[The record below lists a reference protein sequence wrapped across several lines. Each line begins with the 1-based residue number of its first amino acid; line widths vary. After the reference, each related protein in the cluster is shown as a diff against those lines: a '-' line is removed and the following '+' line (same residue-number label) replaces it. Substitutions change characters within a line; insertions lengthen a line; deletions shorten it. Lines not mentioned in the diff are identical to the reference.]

1 MEKIKIDFDRF
12 KKNDKEIKT
21 RTVLPW
27 QDLAANICKEFQISK
42 EYRSRIFKM
51 AKEKRAFLEGK
62 VGNMRELKSFN
73 PQKWKQLETAGKL
86 GNYFLTTFRKSK

>member
-12 KKNDKEIKT
+12 KNVDSKT
-21 RTVLPW
+21 RIVLPW
-27 QDLAANICKEFQISK
+27 QDLAASICKEFQISK

-73 PQKWKQLETAGKL
+73 PRKWKQLETAGKL